1 MAKAPA
7 DRIAAA
13 LEALEAGFPSEA
25 ARKRALDNLNRAY
38 STIQEAAFDAICTAA
53 RGIEGDPDAQHA
65 LFREN
70 ELPFDLHQ
78 VRDRHFPTLERFG
91 AQHALVRDLIALRAT
106 IKAADIKPAPQ
117 RDPDAQRAEI
127 VRKTILEE
135 LQHRKEAYVQ
145 GLDIARLLGGL
156 AVTVNA
162 HLVYGH
168 KRAIFT
174 RSFFYLNGQLTA
186 LRTILAIAGTF
197 ERERKEAEAKA
208 S

>member
-25 ARKRALDNLNRAY
+25 ARKRALDDLNRAY
-38 STIQEAAFDAICTAA
+38 TTIRNAAFDAVCTAVRA
-53 RGIEGDPDAQHA
+53 RQGDTAAQDA
-65 LFREN
+65 LFADN
-70 ELPFDLHQ
+70 ALPYDLHQ
-78 VRDRHFPTLERFG
+78 VRDRHFPALERFSP
-91 AQHALVRDLIALRAT
+91 QHALVRDLIALRAT

-168 KRAIFT
+168 KGAIFT
-174 RSFFYLNGQLTA
+174 RNFFYLNGQLTA